1 VLEDPLAG
9 DDVRANRMRYKISS
23 AVGDQNIIFF
33 LYGTTRGQVGE
44 GGVDRGGHWREM
56 RRHGGR

>member
-1 VLEDPLAG
+1 VLEDPLVG
-9 DDVRANRMRYKISS
+9 DDVGANRMRYKISS

-33 LYGTTRGQVGE
+33 LHGTARGQVGE

-56 RRHGGR
+56 R

>member
-1 VLEDPLAG
+1 VLEDPFAG
-9 DDVRANRMRYKISS
+9 DDVGANMMRYKISS

-33 LYGTTRGQVGE
+33 LRGTARGQVGE

-56 RRHGGR
+56 Q